1 MLVNRV
7 YVSWISAL
15 RFKKMANPT
24 VAKLVPMDIQVALAV
39 GIRAVSA
46 IIRNDALERSP
57 LSTRVWSDRFYHNDQ
72 KTR

>member
-1 MLVNRV
+1 L
-7 YVSWISAL
+7 WISAL

-57 LSTRVWSDRFYHNDQ
+57 LSTRVWSDRFYHTDQ

>member
-1 MLVNRV
+1 
-7 YVSWISAL
+7 
-15 RFKKMANPT
+15 MANPT